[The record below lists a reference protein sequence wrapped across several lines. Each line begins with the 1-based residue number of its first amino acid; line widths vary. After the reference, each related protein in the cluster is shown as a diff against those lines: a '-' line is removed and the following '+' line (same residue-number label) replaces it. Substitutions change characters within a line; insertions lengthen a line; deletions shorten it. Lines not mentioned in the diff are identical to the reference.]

1 MSKKKVLG
9 CLLTGAVVTTAV
21 TATVMKNKAKKT
33 TYKAESIDP
42 ITPREM
48 GFYEKYVKRAIDVT
62 CATGAIV
69 VFSPIYLGVA
79 ALVRTKL
86 GSPVLFTQDRPGLV
100 GPDGKETVFKM
111 YKFRSMTDERDEN
124 GDLLPDEVRLTKFG
138 KWLRN
143 TSLDELP
150 EAFNILNGTMSVIG
164 PRPQLV
170 RDMVFMSKEQRM
182 RHTAKPGLSG
192 LAQVNGRN
200 AISWEDKMNW
210 DLKYIKKVT
219 FKEDLKIILDT
230 VKKAFIKQ
238 EGITQDDMATAE
250 DLGDYLLRTE
260 KVDSKD
266 YEQKQIEAKDILNC
280 AIEKKDDEKRI
291 KLVKESAEQKKYSVL
306 MSLYKKENPEYLRI
320 AIDSMLN
327 QTVAPDEIVLVEDGP
342 LTDELYS
349 VLDEY
354 PMLHRIKNETNLGL
368 GLALNVG
375 LKECRNELIAR
386 MDTDDCSKPE
396 RCEKQLQRFLEKPY
410 LAIVGSHIDEF
421 IGDTSNVISQRIV
434 PTTSEEIYKFAKKRS
449 AFNHPAVM
457 YSKTAVLENN
467 GYADLKRNQD
477 VDLFGR
483 MLFNG
488 YKAENIDEA
497 LLWFR
502 SSDELAKRR
511 KSWQNTWSYI
521 ATIRNFWKMGYSS
534 FTDYAIVGIA
544 QTGMYLMP
552 IKLQNYIYK
561 NFLRK

>member
-9 CLLTGAVVTTAV
+9 CLLTGAVVTSAV

-69 VFSPIYLGVA
+69 AFSPIYLGVA

-210 DLKYIKKVT
+210 DLKYIEKVT

-266 YEQKQIEAKDILNC
+266 YEQKQKEAKDILNC
-280 AIEKKDDEKRI
+280 TIEKKDDEKRI

-342 LTDELYS
+342 LTDDLYA

-354 PMLHRIKNETNLGL
+354 PMLHRVKNEINLGL

-375 LKECRNELIAR
+375 LKECRNELVAR

-410 LAIVGSHIDEF
+410 LAVVGSHIDEF
-421 IGDTSNVISQRIV
+421 IGDISNVVSQRIV

-488 YKAENIDEA
+488 NKAENIDEA

-502 SSDELAKRR
+502 SSDKLAKRR
-511 KSWQNTWSYI
+511 KSWQNTWSYV
-521 ATIRNFWKMGYSS
+521 ATIRKFWKMGYSS
-534 FTDYAIVGIA
+534 FADYAIVGIA